1 MTTLT
6 TRQQRMAET
15 AFGAVEK
22 REPSGNKEYCSF
34 AKSFPA
40 LIQAAGVCQAIAF
53 AQAKGRPAEVGGREK
68 APLMVACDVLKT
80 MALPSNPALDKFAAT
95 VRTANVMEYMRL
107 TRLAL
112 QAATW
117 VKRYTEALE
126 KTATPNDEKL
136 TSAKQNADKA
146 TTDGGEHG

>member
-6 TRQQRMAET
+6 TRQQRMAEI

-22 REPSGNKEYCSF
+22 RTPSGNKEYCSF

-40 LIQAAGVCQAIAF
+40 LIQAAGLCQAIAF
-53 AQAKGRPAEVGGREK
+53 AQAKGRPAEAGGREK
-68 APLMVACDVLKT
+68 PPLMVACDVLKT
-80 MALPSNPALDKFAAT
+80 MALPGNPALDKFAAT
-95 VRTANVMEYMRL
+95 VRTAHVIDYMRL

-126 KTATPNDEKL
+126 KTAIPNDNVL
-136 TSAKQNADKA
+136 SSAVQNVDKA
-146 TTDGGEHG
+146 TSDGGEHG